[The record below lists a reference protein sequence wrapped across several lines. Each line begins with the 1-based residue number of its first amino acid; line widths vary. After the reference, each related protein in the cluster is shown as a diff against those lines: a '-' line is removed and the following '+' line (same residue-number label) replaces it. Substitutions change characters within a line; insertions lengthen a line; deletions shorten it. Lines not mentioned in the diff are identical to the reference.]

1 MTNEEK
7 AREIGLTVGK
17 QLDAIII
24 ASAGATLMAE
34 WKDHQFKEYLEKK
47 IEPYI
52 RTNASPQGTY
62 QEGVNDGYT
71 SAINEIINELFKE

>member
-7 AREIGLTVGK
+7 AKEICGGNF
-17 QLDAIII
+17 I
-24 ASAGATLMAE
+24 AFNKEFSAALQMAE
-34 WKDHQFKEYLEKK
+34 WKDHQFKEYLEGK

-62 QEGVNDGYT
+62 QEGFDDGYT
-71 SAINEIINELFKE
+71 SAINEIINELFKEE